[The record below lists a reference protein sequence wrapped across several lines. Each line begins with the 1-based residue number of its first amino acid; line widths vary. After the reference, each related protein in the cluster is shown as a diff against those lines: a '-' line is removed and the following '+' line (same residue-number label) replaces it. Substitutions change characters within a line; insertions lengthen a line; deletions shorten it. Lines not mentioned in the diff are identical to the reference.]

1 MPQRRNTAAVTV
13 KEEELKGYLHN
24 IADFRRGRIIRKGRE
39 VKNDIV
45 YVEKGS
51 DGFLSDRVR
60 IRPTAVTAATTTTN
74 NNNTNTTT
82 TATATASAAS
92 YNNNSSNVGDNGS
105 GVQPWA
111 HLQKLGRRIWV
122 AKEILMCSGQM
133 NCERECGGMGRCRDD
148 CLKKDEKRAKS
159 GHRCSFRVNMRMYL
173 HNIGNWE
180 VDVTGRHVPPNIN
193 WVPPKK
199 NLVNRVKTNTT
210 RKNDR
215 PSQCDTIASSKT
227 IDHIGG
233 FADRDKSY
241 VDKKSSNCIGWTYPT
256 NNNSNNN
263 NYNNHAFPSLYGTA
277 SIIAVPNL
285 NQLHQVE
292 DQALDL
298 TQNHRNLNFMP
309 DNGSTKESL
318 LSTGKFLSNK
328 QFPVTVIPKVEQTEL
343 SNEGHSEKKTNE
355 ILSFVKD
362 AVKLS
367 KDNMEAFVI
376 VSTAPNQF
384 SFWGTSQFI
393 NKFKSSE
400 PLVPY
405 HPVKCRDFLE
415 PDQSLLTTT
424 PTTTT
429 MKAMTTMGETVSNKM
444 NQSHLI
450 RSEHE
455 RKKEQQ
461 LSGKKQNCLKIPS
474 PYSFKHS
481 ALFLTNLLHKR
492 NATSAGAV
500 VQVPGFNVSKNSN
513 KHKTKAF
520 KRKSSTQDMNID
532 DSQEKVTSKWNGD
545 EFHDS
550 RDVDSEEGDE
560 EEAPKENVVITLM
573 QKERSQALLRILKS
587 RRNKAGKNFKF
598 GANVQNG
605 LTRDVNPSKIKNTSL
620 VD

>member
-1 MPQRRNTAAVTV
+1 MPQRRNTTAVTV
-13 KEEELKGYLHN
+13 KEEELRGYLHD

-45 YVEKGS
+45 YVEKGN

-60 IRPTAVTAATTTTN
+60 IRPTAVTAATTTT
-74 NNNTNTTT
+74 TS
-82 TATATASAAS
+82 TAAAS
-92 YNNNSSNVGDNGS
+92 YNNNSSNDNGS
-105 GVQPWA
+105 RVQPWA

-180 VDVTGRHVPPNIN
+180 VDVTGRHVPPNVN

-199 NLVNRVKTNTT
+199 NLVNRVKTSTT
-210 RKNDR
+210 RKNDK

-227 IDHIGG
+227 IDHTS
-233 FADRDKSY
+233 RDKSY
-241 VDKKSSNCIGWTYPT
+241 VDKNSSNCIGWAYST
-256 NNNSNNN
+256 NNN
-263 NYNNHAFPSLYGTA
+263 NNHAFPSLYGTA

-285 NQLHQVE
+285 NQFHQVE

-298 TQNHRNLNFMP
+298 TQNHRNFMP
-309 DNGSTKESL
+309 GNGSTKESL
-318 LSTGKFLSNK
+318 LSADKFLSKK
-328 QFPVTVIPKVEQTEL
+328 QFPVIPKVEQTEL
-343 SNEGHSEKKTNE
+343 SNEGRSEKANK

-367 KDNMEAFVI
+367 DDNMEAFVI
-376 VSTAPNQF
+376 VSTAPDQF
-384 SFWGTSQFI
+384 SFWGSSQFV

-405 HPVKCRDFLE
+405 HPVKCRDSLE
-415 PDQSLLTTT
+415 ADQSLLTSTRTT
-424 PTTTT
+424 AAIPTTK
-429 MKAMTTMGETVSNKM
+429 MMRETVSNKM

-455 RKKEQQ
+455 RKQGQQ
-461 LSGKKQNCLKIPS
+461 FSGKKQNCLKIPS

-492 NATSAGAV
+492 NATTAGAV
-500 VQVPGFNVSKNSN
+500 VQVPGFNATKNPN

-520 KRKSSTQDMNID
+520 KRKPSTQDTDIN
-532 DSQEKVTSKWNGD
+532 DSREKVTSKCNG
-545 EFHDS
+545 EELHDR
-550 RDVDSEEGDE
+550 RDVDSEEGD

-605 LTRDVNPSKIKNTSL
+605 LTRDVNPGKIKNISL
-620 VD
+620 VE